1 MIINS
6 KYVSGSILNEEYT
19 LNIDKLVNIISNLKW
34 NYYEQYHQEPRFI
47 KMPIWVYVLLQ
58 QFTRQINGFY
68 ERIENGET
76 IPMYMGLQ
84 ICDTISISKIE
95 DIEVF

>member
-1 MIINS
+1 MS
-6 KYVSGSILNEEYT
+6 
-19 LNIDKLVNIISNLKW
+19 NIIKNLDLLKCL
-34 NYYEQYHQEPRFI
+34 Y
-47 KMPIWVYVLLQ
+47 VYVLFQ
-58 QFTRQINGFY
+58 QFTRQIIGFY

>member
-1 MIINS
+1 MNN
-6 KYVSGSILNEEYT
+6 KYVSGTILNEQHT
-19 LNIDKLVNIISNLKW
+19 LNVDLLTKIVSDLKW
-34 NYYEQYHQEPRFI
+34 NYFEEYHQEPRFI

-58 QFTRQINGFY
+58 QFTRQIIGFY

-84 ICDTISISKIE
+84 ICDTRSIDKIE

>member
-1 MIINS
+1 MNN
-6 KYVSGSILNEEYT
+6 KYVSGTILNEQHT
-19 LNIDKLVNIISNLKW
+19 LNVDLLTKIVSDLKW
-34 NYYEQYHQEPRFI
+34 NYFEEYHQEPRFI

-58 QFTRQINGFY
+58 QFTRQIVGFD
-68 ERIENGET
+68 GKT

-84 ICDTISISKIE
+84 ICETRSIDKIE

>member
-1 MIINS
+1 MNN
-6 KYVSGSILNEEYT
+6 KYVSGTILNEQHT
-19 LNIDKLVNIISNLKW
+19 LNVDLLTKIVSDLKW
-34 NYYEQYHQEPRFI
+34 NYFEEYHQEPRFI

-58 QFTRQINGFY
+58 QFTRQIVGFY
-68 ERIENGET
+68 ERIEDEKT

-84 ICDTISISKIE
+84 ICETRSIDKIE

>member
-1 MIINS
+1 
-6 KYVSGSILNEEYT
+6 
-19 LNIDKLVNIISNLKW
+19 
-34 NYYEQYHQEPRFI
+34 
-47 KMPIWVYVLLQ
+47 MPIWVYVLLQ
-58 QFTRQINGFY
+58 QFTRQIIGFY

-76 IPMYMGLQ
+76 IPKYMGLQ